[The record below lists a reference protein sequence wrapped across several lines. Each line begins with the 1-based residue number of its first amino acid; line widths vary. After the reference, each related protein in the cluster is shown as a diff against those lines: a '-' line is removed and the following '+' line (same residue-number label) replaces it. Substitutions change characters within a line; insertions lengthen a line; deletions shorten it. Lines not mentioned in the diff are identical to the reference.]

1 MANKIQVAAVTVLIS
16 ALGLLG
22 GCGTKARTEDRS
34 VMMSQQ
40 MEQSAQRAEQAAVRA
55 EQAALR
61 AEQAAERTEQA
72 AGKALQMA
80 EKAERIF
87 TKRMKK

>member
-1 MANKIQVAAVTVLIS
+1 MTNKIQAAAIAVMIS
-16 ALGLLG
+16 TLGLLG
-22 GCGTKARTEDRS
+22 GCGTKAKTEDKS

-40 MEQSAQRAEQAAVRA
+40 MEQSAQRAEQAAARA

-72 AGKALQMA
+72 ADKALKIAQ
-80 EKAERIF
+80 KAEQIF